1 MHLKKKKKLWICEYS
16 PKIPVPSIVAMVKKS
31 GKTESD
37 YLSDYYYDDY
47 LNIQNNTEVHRK
59 TKLNILQIP
68 TELGET
74 NQEECLQQP

>member
-1 MHLKKKKKLWICEYS
+1 MF
-16 PKIPVPSIVAMVKKS
+16 
-31 GKTESD
+31 D
-37 YLSDYYYDDY
+37 

-59 TKLNILQIP
+59 TRLNILQIP